1 MDARGGQIK
10 GGDPD
15 GEPLPDLLRFWR
27 GRVDPLKVPGL
38 VATGR
43 RGEGLTQNDV
53 ARLAG
58 VSVRWYGALER
69 GIKADY
75 SVDFLDQVSSV
86 LRLSPA
92 ERRALYLKS
101 VGRPP
106 VLAASSGAGA
116 AVPVNAALLQRFL
129 DLQAP
134 APAFATDLAWNMIAH
149 NQQLREWFP
158 WVVEQGANLMRWTFL
173 ATEARQQL
181 VAWEQDWARPFLGRL
196 RYERAHHPKDAGL
209 LNLERDIL
217 VGSSSAREMW
227 DRPDL
232 VEHSHG
238 ALLRLRLPCG
248 QGHETVIR
256 VVALRPM
263 RSDTLRVVVLLEE
276 STHGDALIGS

>member
-1 MDARGGQIK
+1 MDARGEQGK
-10 GGDPD
+10 SVDPG

-27 GRVDPLKVPGL
+27 RRIDPLKVPGL
-38 VATGR
+38 MATGR
-43 RGEGLTQNDV
+43 RGRGLTQNDV

-86 LRLSPA
+86 LRLNPA

-106 VLAASSGAGA
+106 ALAASPGAGA
-116 AVPVNAALLQRFL
+116 VVPVDATLLQRFL
-129 DLQAP
+129 DLQNP

-149 NQQLREWFP
+149 NQQLRNWFP
-158 WVVEQGANLMRWTFL
+158 WTVDQGANLMRWTFL
-173 ATEARQQL
+173 ATEAREQL

-196 RYERAHHPKDAGL
+196 RYERAHHPQDSGL

-217 VGSSSAREMW
+217 AGSSAAREMW
-227 DRPDL
+227 DRPDV

-238 ALLRLRLPCG
+238 VLRRLRLPYH
-248 QGHETVIR
+248 QGREAAIR

-263 RSDTLRVVVLLEE
+263 RSDTLRVVVLLEGPE
-276 STHGDALIGS
+276 CADGI